1 MRAISL
7 VSKAL
12 LLLLMGL
19 GLAPALAQSEE
30 LTLEWVQRGASPH
43 FVYFLPQH
51 YRDTPQDMTS
61 KQIGTALECLEKT
74 HALLTQIWGDN
85 LAGKTEYFKLASRQ
99 EMGQV
104 TGFLAQGLAIPSRSA
119 IYSIHA
125 CHVHEVAHLL
135 TLPDGFAALN
145 TFWIE
150 GIAMYFTWPS
160 LTCDSEIPT
169 PDCPYRDAIGFY
181 EGHSVHFWAQKFYR
195 DRSLPALSLLINGD
209 PLFHQLDGQHSYPVA
224 GSFIAFLLDQLRVEP
239 RQFRQFLEQA
249 SRANSNAGVLDAFRL
264 LLGRNLGS
272 VEVEWHEFLETWD
285 EGRLRAVPTHTPYG
299 GFCRTERTTPLYR
312 PL

>member
-1 MRAISL
+1 MRAISR
-7 VSKAL
+7 VSRAL
-12 LLLLMGL
+12 LLVLLGL
-19 GLAPALAQSEE
+19 GLAPVLAQSEE
-30 LTLEWVQRGASPH
+30 VTLKWVQRGASPH
-43 FVYFLPQH
+43 FVYYLPQH
-51 YRDTPQDMTS
+51 YQNTPQDMTS
-61 KQIGTALECLEKT
+61 GQIGAALECLEET

-85 LAGKTEYFKLASRQ
+85 EAGKTEYFKLASRQ

-104 TGFLAQGLAIPSRSA
+104 TGFVAQGLAIPSRSA

-150 GIAMYFTWPS
+150 GIAMYFTRPS
-160 LTCDSEIPT
+160 LYCDPETPT
-169 PDCPYRDAIGFY
+169 PDCPYRAAIGFY

-195 DRSLPALSLLINGD
+195 DRSLPPLALLIDGD

-224 GSFIAFLLDQLRVEP
+224 GSFIAFVLDHLRVEP
-239 RQFRQFLEQA
+239 RKFRQFLEQA
-249 SRANSNAGVLDAFRL
+249 SDADSQAGVLAAFRL

-272 VEVEWHEFLETWD
+272 VEVEWHQFLETWD
-285 EGRLRAVPTHTPYG
+285 ESRLR
-299 GFCRTERTTPLYR
+299 
-312 PL
+312 